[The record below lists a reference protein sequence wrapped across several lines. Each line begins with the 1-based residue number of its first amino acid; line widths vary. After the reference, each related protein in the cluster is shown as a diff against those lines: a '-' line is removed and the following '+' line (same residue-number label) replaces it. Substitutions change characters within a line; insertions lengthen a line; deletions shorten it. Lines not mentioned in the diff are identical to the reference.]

1 MTIGIHQPNFCP
13 YNGFFQKVQQC
24 DVFVIMRY
32 CQFEKNNY
40 QNRFN
45 DGVYWN
51 TMRVTKKTEMI
62 VDKEY
67 ISPFE
72 DWDKIVNRHKHLI
85 TFNDCIR
92 NGLADTNINIIEK
105 TLKIMGIKT
114 KIVYDYPTELRGT
127 DRLIDLI
134 KTFKGTTYLSGVSG
148 ANYMDLDK
156 FKENNIKLKFQSNII
171 NKPFNEII

>member
-1 MTIGIHQPNFCP
+1 M
-13 YNGFFQKVQQC
+13 C
-24 DVFVIMRY
+24 DVFIIMRY

-45 DGVYWN
+45 DGTYWN
-51 TMRVTKKTEMI
+51 TMRVTKKTEKI

-72 DWDKIVNRHKHLI
+72 DWDKIVNRHKHLA

-92 NGLADTNINIIEK
+92 KGLSDTNINIIEK

-114 KIVYDYPTELRGT
+114 KIVYDYPTELKST
-127 DRLIDLI
+127 ERLIDLI
-134 KTFKGTTYLSGVSG
+134 KTYKGTEYLSGVSG
-148 ANYMDLDK
+148 ANYMDLELFED
-156 FKENNIKLKFQSNII
+156 NNIEVKYQTNII
-171 NKPFNEII
+171 NKPFNEIV